1 MSFLSNLFPAPPL
14 AATAMA
20 QYPDEA
26 VDAKAAIDEAAN
38 AIRQYGEALEQAK
51 AALESA
57 RALEARTG
65 EQLELVGPAESRL
78 AAAREADADER
89 KRRALA
95 GTPGTDP
102 ALVKAIAAAQRA
114 LEDAEAAEEA
124 ARAALPTLSARTRE
138 AEQAIR
144 DIELERDAAV
154 WKLRMAQVALELPE
168 VRSAHAVLSEF
179 ARKLAVLSDVGLYGK
194 SYGAMRGSVPPDF
207 LELCAAPSFSRD
219 ELSFD
224 IHAEVDYLKRLRDD
238 PEAQADA

>member
-1 MSFLSNLFPAPPL
+1 MSFLSTLFPAPPL
-14 AATAMA
+14 AAVSMA
-20 QYPDEA
+20 PSTDD
-26 VDAKAAIDEAAN
+26 VGDGRAAIAEAAN
-38 AIRQYGEALEQAK
+38 AIRQYGEALEKAK
-51 AALESA
+51 ADLESA

-124 ARAALPTLSARTRE
+124 AQAALPTLAARTRE
-138 AEQAIR
+138 AAQAIK

-154 WKLRMAQVALELPE
+154 WRLRMAQVALELPE
-168 VRSAHAVLSEF
+168 VRAAYATLCEF
-179 ARKLAVLSDVGLYGK
+179 ARKMKVLSDVG
-194 SYGAMRGSVPPDF
+194 MRGKLHGTPVGVVPGEF
-207 LELCAAPSFSRD
+207 MELCTIPNFWPEAPEVHD
-219 ELSFD
+219 E
-224 IHAEVDYLKRLRDD
+224 VVYLKRLRAD
-238 PEAQADA
+238 PEAQAES